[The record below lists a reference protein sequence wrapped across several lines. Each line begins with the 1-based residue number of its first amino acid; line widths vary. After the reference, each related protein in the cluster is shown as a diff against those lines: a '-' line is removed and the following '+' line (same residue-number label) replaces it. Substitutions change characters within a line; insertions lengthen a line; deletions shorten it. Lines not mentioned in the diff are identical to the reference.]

1 MDGRVF
7 AGPSAVPPRRTVFA
21 ARDRVDEAPDRQR
34 AARDDRY
41 KYIRSYRPG
50 TPGAEHLGWRDVLD
64 SMRELWAR
72 HERGELAGAAALWF
86 EPRPAESLYDTRED
100 PHEIRDLARDPAH
113 APVLERLR
121 EALDAWLAGHEDWSD
136 VPEERMIA
144 RMWPGGTQPVTGRP
158 SVEIEGDGG
167 SLRVAVKATTPG
179 SSLGYR
185 LDGGRWQLYTA
196 AFPVEPGTQVEAKA
210 VRYGWAESAP
220 VRAVA
225 QRPPPPAR

>member
-1 MDGRVF
+1 
-7 AGPSAVPPRRTVFA
+7 
-21 ARDRVDEAPDRQR
+21 
-34 AARDDRY
+34 
-41 KYIRSYRPG
+41 
-50 TPGAEHLGWRDVLD
+50 
-64 SMRELWAR
+64 MRELWAR

-225 QRPPPPAR
+225 HRPPPPAR